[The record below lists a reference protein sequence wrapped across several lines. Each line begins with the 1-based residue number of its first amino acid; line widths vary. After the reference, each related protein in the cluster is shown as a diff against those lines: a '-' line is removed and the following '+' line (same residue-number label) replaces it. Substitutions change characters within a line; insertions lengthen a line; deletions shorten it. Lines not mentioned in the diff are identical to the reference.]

1 MIEKLSNTNTQGIQ
15 TISDS
20 KVRFWE
26 TVGLYPWRTR
36 LRQALIALLGDEDV
50 PRTTFDLSSLGN
62 LYPRIGLRLWQGK
75 PVIPRKVIVSCLFN
89 HTQTPFAEGWSVK
102 RTQIQ
107 DFRGQGLTYNSHNG
121 TDLAIPIGTTVVA
134 AAPGEVVAIKS
145 EFNRG
150 GLKIF
155 IDHGAGLMTTSV
167 HLARALVTLGER
179 VQRGQPIAISGYSG
193 LDGLVTFPL
202 GMPHVHFNTW
212 LNGIPVDSFAGAEQV
227 SLWRVDNAP
236 VPFQPGQTSEPYT
249 PSEYN
254 TPKLAQLIES
264 CITPQV
270 KARLLAIPELKYRAA
285 ETIIEMNYYPTR
297 FPEKMHVY
305 QEHHPRQPV
314 LDLPF
319 LASDFDGVVFL
330 DEIL

>member
-1 MIEKLSNTNTQGIQ
+1 MTNLPPPFR
-15 TISDS
+15 S

-26 TVGLYPWRTR
+26 TLGLYPLRTR

-50 PRTTFDLSSLGN
+50 PRSTFDLSSLGN
-62 LYPRIGLRLWQGK
+62 LSPRIGLRLWQGK
-75 PVIPRKVIVSCLFN
+75 AVISRKVIVSCLFN

-102 RTQIQ
+102 RTQVQ
-107 DFRGQGLTYNSHNG
+107 DFRGKGLTYNSHNG

-134 AAPGEVVAIKS
+134 AAPGEVVAIRS

-155 IDHGAGLMTTSV
+155 IDHGAGLMTSSV
-167 HLARALVTLGER
+167 HLARALVLLGER
-179 VQRGQPIAISGYSG
+179 VERGQPIAISGYSG

-212 LNGIPVDSFAGAEQV
+212 LNGIPVDPFTWSDLE
-227 SLWRVDNAP
+227 SLWRRGNRP
-236 VPFQPGQTSEPYT
+236 VPFQSGEQKEPFT
-249 PSEYN
+249 PSAYN
-254 TPKLAQLIES
+254 APKLAQLIES

-270 KARLLAIPELKYRAA
+270 KARLMAIPELTYRAA

-319 LASDFDGVVFL
+319 QASDFDEMIFL
-330 DEIL
+330 DEIH